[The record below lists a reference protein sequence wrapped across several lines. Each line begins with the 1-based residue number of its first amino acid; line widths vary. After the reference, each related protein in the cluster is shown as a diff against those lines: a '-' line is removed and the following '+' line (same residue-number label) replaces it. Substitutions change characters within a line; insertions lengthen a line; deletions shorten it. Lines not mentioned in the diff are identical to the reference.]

1 MVLVG
6 SCEEEEEES
15 VGDLG
20 QSSLPESQSGNETE
34 DEPDAN
40 CKDWPA
46 LEGAVALDSAQT
58 DRDGKEGLEVGEEKE
73 KEEEE
78 EEEEGEEGE
87 TAEELGRARC
97 SCIMLVIHHC
107 SCQCM
112 NVAVCQTVP
121 LHHHHA
127 QVAVMSTFTV
137 VFLPSPP
144 LPLSLTCSVNGH
156 SSDALLCVWC
166 EEEAEEGT
174 VASTHQQFL
183 QGLHTT

>member
-20 QSSLPESQSGNETE
+20 QSSLPESQSGNEPE
-34 DEPDAN
+34 DEPDVN

-58 DRDGKEGLEVGEEKE
+58 DRDEEEEELEVGEEEEKEEEELEVGEEEE

-78 EEEEGEEGE
+78 EEEEAEEGE

-97 SCIMLVIHHC
+97 SCIIPVIHHC
-107 SCQCM
+107 SRQGM

-121 LHHHHA
+121 PC
-127 QVAVMSTFTV
+127 AVWQLRTSN
-137 VFLPSPP
+137 VFYCCLLPLPSTPP
-144 LPLSLTCSVNGH
+144 SH
-156 SSDALLCVWC
+156 
-166 EEEAEEGT
+166 
-174 VASTHQQFL
+174 L
-183 QGLHTT
+183 QCQWTLF

>member
-20 QSSLPESQSGNETE
+20 QSSLPESQSGNEPE
-34 DEPDAN
+34 DEPDVN

-58 DRDGKEGLEVGEEKE
+58 DRDEEEEELEVGEEEEKEEEELEVGEEEE

-78 EEEEGEEGE
+78 EEEEAEAGE

-97 SCIMLVIHHC
+97 SCIIPVIHHC
-107 SCQCM
+107 SRQGM

-121 LHHHHA
+121 PC
-127 QVAVMSTFTV
+127 AVLQLRTSN
-137 VFLPSPP
+137 VFYCCLLPLPSTTP
-144 LPLSLTCSVNGH
+144 SH
-156 SSDALLCVWC
+156 
-166 EEEAEEGT
+166 
-174 VASTHQQFL
+174 L
-183 QGLHTT
+183 QCQWTLF

>member
-20 QSSLPESQSGNETE
+20 QSSLPESQSGNEPE
-34 DEPDAN
+34 DEPDVN

-58 DRDGKEGLEVGEEKE
+58 DRDEEEELEVGEEEEKEEEELEVGEEEE

-78 EEEEGEEGE
+78 EEEEAEEGE

-97 SCIMLVIHHC
+97 SCIIPVIHHC
-107 SCQCM
+107 SRQGM

-121 LHHHHA
+121 PC
-127 QVAVMSTFTV
+127 AVLQLRTSN
-137 VFLPSPP
+137 VFYCCLLPLPSTPP
-144 LPLSLTCSVNGH
+144 SH
-156 SSDALLCVWC
+156 
-166 EEEAEEGT
+166 
-174 VASTHQQFL
+174 L
-183 QGLHTT
+183 QCQ